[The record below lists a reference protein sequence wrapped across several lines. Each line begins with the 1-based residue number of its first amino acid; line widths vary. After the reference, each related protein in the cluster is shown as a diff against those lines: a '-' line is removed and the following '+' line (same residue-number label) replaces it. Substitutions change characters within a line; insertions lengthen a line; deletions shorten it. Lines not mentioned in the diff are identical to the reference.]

1 MEQAT
6 LAEDLGRRDF
16 TINAMAL
23 GLSGDDIGVL
33 HDPYDGR
40 AHLEQGVISVLHGRS
55 FLDDPT
61 RLLRALRY
69 EARFG
74 FRMDERT
81 ERLAREA
88 TARRG
93 VLDGVGPARAG

>member
-1 MEQAT
+1 MI
-6 LAEDLGRRDF
+6 R
-16 TINAMAL
+16 
-23 GLSGDDIGVL
+23 
-33 HDPYDGR
+33 
-40 AHLEQGVISVLHGRS
+40 VLHGRS

-74 FRMDERT
+74 FRMDEQT

-88 TARRG
+88 AAGAGALDGLGRRACATSCSTCCARR
-93 VLDGVGPARAG
+93 ARRTS